1 MKNSKK
7 PKKKP
12 NPKKRTAKKRAPAKR
27 AKRTAKK
34 SVRKASRKH
43 PASRPRKRAPQ
54 RRNPRQ
60 RPSLIRALIP
70 IADMEALAR
79 GAAGDIE
86 SLSNPRKRIRM
97 RRATKGKR
105 GKGTRR
111 NPFQHL
117 IIRRRKKR

>member
-1 MKNSKK
+1 MKKT
-7 PKKKP
+7 KKKL

-27 AKRTAKK
+27 AKRAAKP
-34 SVRKASRKH
+34 VRKAAARKR
-43 PASRPRKRAPQ
+43 PASRPRKQ
-54 RRNPRQ
+54 RRNPRP

-70 IADMEALAR
+70 IEDMQALAR
-79 GAAGDIE
+79 GAASDIE
-86 SLSNPRKRIRM
+86 ALSNPRKRIRM

-111 NPFQHL
+111 NPFQHV